1 MMRPA
6 PTHFILASGSPRR
19 RELLAAAG
27 FEFEVVSPSVPESA
41 SPSLSI
47 RELTVFNAAR
57 KARSIARAR
66 PRAIVLGADTLV
78 ALDGEVIGKP
88 RDLDE
93 AARMLRR
100 LSGREHQVCTSVSIC
115 APHRRSN
122 FSVISHVRFHSLGEK
137 QIRAY
142 MARIDPLDKA
152 GGYAAQ
158 GDGAEIIRGIR
169 GSFTNVVGLPMDETI
184 ETLERY
190 FGIVRQQISSLLPSG
205 SSKKKA

>member
-1 MMRPA
+1 MDLA
-6 PTHFILASGSPRR
+6 PVRFILASGSPRR

-27 FEFEVVSPSVPESA
+27 FAFEVVSPSGPESA
-41 SPSLSI
+41 NASLTI
-47 RELTVFNAAR
+47 RELTVLNATRKTVLVAR
-57 KARSIARAR
+57 TH

-78 ALDGEVIGKP
+78 ALDGQVIGKP

-100 LSGREHQVCTSVSIC
+100 LSGREHQVCTSVYIC
-115 APHRRSN
+115 APERRVN
-122 FSVISHVRFHSLGEK
+122 FSVLSHVRFHSLGEK
-137 QIRAY
+137 QIRDY

-158 GDGAEIIRGIR
+158 GAGAEIIRGIH